1 MRSSDA
7 STNTAQTRTR
17 SRYGWRRSNAQGAP
31 MTTMLHLAQLNIG
44 RIRHP
49 LDDPRMADFV
59 NNLDRVNAI
68 AEHTPGFVWRL
79 QDDSGNATAIH
90 AFDDPRTL
98 EHVGVGIGRS
108 AGTFCVADGAQ
119 AYLRPPDR
127 VVRAAGAAALRHV
140 AGASG
145 SSARCRGGQGPA
157 RASVGAWTERLC
169 VRLGGRPFRPAME
182 HGAPRG

>member
-31 MTTMLHLAQLNIG
+31 MTTMLHPAQLNIG

-90 AFDDPRTL
+90 AFDDPRMLLNMSVWESVEAL
-98 EHVGVGIGRS
+98 ERFVWQTVHKRDRKSTRLNSSHLGIS
-108 AGTFCVADGAQ
+108 
-119 AYLRPPDR
+119 Y
-127 VVRAAGAAALRHV
+127 
-140 AGASG
+140 
-145 SSARCRGGQGPA
+145 
-157 RASVGAWTERLC
+157 
-169 VRLGGRPFRPAME
+169 
-182 HGAPRG
+182 